1 MRTMFFKLFFWFW
14 LAMTLSGIFFF
25 LLAFHMR
32 LGPLHAEFEQRFGAE
47 RGRIVSQALTM
58 YGRTAAAIQERY
70 GKSANMDIAN
80 RAAPP
85 GMRGYLFSADVAPL
99 SGEAP
104 LPVLGAVRQL
114 IASGADKTV
123 TGKGTP
129 AVAVRV
135 SSPLGRPYI
144 AAAEAI
150 SPPPPPRRGS
160 APGIPFPRDFWF
172 RFWISFVTGG
182 LVCYGLAWH
191 LTSPI
196 RRLRTA
202 AQSLATGD
210 LTARVT
216 ISGKGSGNE
225 VADLGRDFNRMAERI
240 EKLVT
245 AQKQLVRDVSHELR
259 SPLARLGVALGLARR
274 VSPPSATAAL
284 DRIEL
289 ESERLNEMIGELLTL
304 SMLESGGDRLDVKP
318 FDIVGLVDEVVRDA
332 NFEAAAHDRNVR
344 FAPCPPLI
352 LSGDRETLRRAL
364 ENVVRNA
371 VRYTAQG
378 QAVEIRLET
387 DDPDSVVIRVR
398 DHGPGVPDH
407 ALENIFRPF
416 YRVGESR
423 DRQSGSTGIGLAI
436 AEKTVKLHG
445 GSVKARNVPDGGLEV
460 EIMLP
465 SGAPS
470 NAKESS

>member
-1 MRTMFFKLFFWFW
+1 MRTIFFKLFFWFW

-47 RGRIVSQALTM
+47 RIRIVSQALAL

-70 GKSANMDIAN
+70 GKSANMDSAD
-80 RAAPP
+80 RVAPP
-85 GMRGYLFSADVAPL
+85 GMRGYLFSADGTPL

-104 LPVLGAVRQL
+104 PPIRDAVHQL
-114 IASGADKTV
+114 IASGIDKTIIN
-123 TGKGTP
+123 KGSV

-135 SSPLGRPYI
+135 WGPLEKPYV
-144 AAAEAI
+144 AAAEAM
-150 SPPPPPRRGS
+150 PPPPQRLEPP
-160 APGIPFPRDFWF
+160 PGFPFPRDFWF
-172 RFWISFVTGG
+172 RFCISFVTGG

-196 RRLRTA
+196 RRLRAA

-216 ISGKGSGNE
+216 IGGKGPGDE
-225 VADLGRDFNRMAERI
+225 VADLGRDFNGMAERI

-274 VSPPSATAAL
+274 VSPPAATAAL

-304 SMLESGGDRLDVKP
+304 SMLESGSDRFEKKP
-318 FDIVGLVDEVVRDA
+318 FDISGLVDEVVRDA
-332 NFEAAAHDRNVR
+332 DFEAAGGNRKVQ
-344 FAPCPPLI
+344 CVSCLPLI
-352 LSGDRETLRRAL
+352 LSGNREMLRRAL
-364 ENVVRNA
+364 ENVVRNG
-371 VRYTAQG
+371 VRYTGQG
-378 QAVEIRLET
+378 TAVEVSLEQ
-387 DDPDSVVIRVR
+387 DAPDCAVIRVR

-407 ALENIFRPF
+407 ALEEIFRSF
-416 YRVGESR
+416 YRVAEAR

-436 AEKTVKLHG
+436 TERTVKLHG
-445 GSVKARNVPDGGLEV
+445 GSVTARNVPGGGLEV
-460 EIMLP
+460 EIRLP
-465 SGAPS
+465 SVGLAVV
-470 NAKESS
+470 